1 MQSNTKKQGRKRN
14 PEDLIRENDFLKYKM
29 RDQQKYIRRL
39 EYDNALLQRKQQSN
53 YARRNKF
60 KSASGSLTFFE
71 RKFKT

>member
-1 MQSNTKKQGRKRN
+1 MQGHTKKQSRKRN

-60 KSASGSLTFFE
+60 KSASGS
-71 RKFKT
+71 

>member
-39 EYDNALLQRKQQSN
+39 EYDNALLQRKQQNS

-60 KSASGSLTFFE
+60 KSASGS
-71 RKFKT
+71 

>member
-1 MQSNTKKQGRKRN
+1 MQSNSKKQGRKRN

-39 EYDNALLQRKQQSN
+39 EYDNALLQRKQQNS

-60 KSASGSLTFFE
+60 KSASGS
-71 RKFKT
+71 

>member
-1 MQSNTKKQGRKRN
+1 MQGHTKKQGRKRN

-39 EYDNALLQRKQQSN
+39 EYDNALLQRKQQNS

-60 KSASGSLTFFE
+60 RNSTSS
-71 RKFKT
+71 

>member
-1 MQSNTKKQGRKRN
+1 MQGHIKKQSRKRN

-39 EYDNALLQRKQQSN
+39 EYYNALLQRKQQNS

-60 KSASGSLTFFE
+60 RTASGS
-71 RKFKT
+71 